1 MTDESGA
8 DFPRCRKAVATSLLL
23 LLLLR
28 LWLELPAAAADA
40 AGTEEEAALQEAA
53 RCGCTRA
60 AGCDMQCSSV
70 R

>member
-1 MTDESGA
+1 M
-8 DFPRCRKAVATSLLL
+8 LL